1 MMQPVY
7 ISTTYLGPVQQYC
20 KLFQYPEV
28 HLETAENYLKQTFR
42 NRCTIAA
49 ANGPLALSI
58 PIVKPDTLKC
68 PTKDIRISDHGN
80 WRHLHWNALVSAY
93 NMSPFFEYYEEDFA
107 PFYEKKYE
115 FLFDYNEEL
124 RQLIC
129 RLLDLHPNVI
139 YTEEYQ
145 SNLCGY
151 KVNMTWFQVTQRAAN
166 AYIDTYLEDVSGI
179 NTISPTWYSIA
190 DGTGELSSLAS
201 DTFVCN
207 MHARGLKVWPLVN
220 DFNNNVDYAAFYSS
234 KTARTKLINNL
245 MQEAR
250 QYGYDGYNIDF
261 EYVKKDFADD
271 YLQFLRELS
280 IACQNNGLV
289 LSVDNY
295 KPANHN
301 AHYELAEQAV
311 FVDYIVIMG
320 YDEHYAGSDAG
331 SVASLP
337 FVEDGISRAVSMVP
351 SEQVINAVPFY
362 TRIWTENAGETKSRA
377 VGMKAAMDAMQENGA
392 TAEWD
397 ETTGQYYCTYETSA
411 GTVQIWFEED
421 RSIGEKMKLYSKYKL
436 GGVAEWKLGLETSSV
451 WSIISNGLNYAS

>member
-145 SNLCGY
+145 SEEMCIRDSRRYAMCWNGW
-151 KVNMTWFQVTQRAAN
+151 M
-166 AYIDTYLEDVSGI
+166 
-179 NTISPTWYSIA
+179 ISCLHWLPSI
-190 DGTGELSSLAS
+190 SS
-201 DTFVCN
+201 
-207 MHARGLKVWPLVN
+207 
-220 DFNNNVDYAAFYSS
+220 
-234 KTARTKLINNL
+234 I
-245 MQEAR
+245 
-250 QYGYDGYNIDF
+250 
-261 EYVKKDFADD
+261 
-271 YLQFLRELS
+271 
-280 IACQNNGLV
+280 
-289 LSVDNY
+289 
-295 KPANHN
+295 
-301 AHYELAEQAV
+301 
-311 FVDYIVIMG
+311 
-320 YDEHYAGSDAG
+320 
-331 SVASLP
+331 SL
-337 FVEDGISRAVSMVP
+337 FSRITRFPVP
-351 SEQVINAVPFY
+351 
-362 TRIWTENAGETKSRA
+362 RW
-377 VGMKAAMDAMQENGA
+377 
-392 TAEWD
+392 
-397 ETTGQYYCTYETSA
+397 
-411 GTVQIWFEED
+411 
-421 RSIGEKMKLYSKYKL
+421 RSPC
-436 GGVAEWKLGLETSSV
+436 
-451 WSIISNGLNYAS
+451 